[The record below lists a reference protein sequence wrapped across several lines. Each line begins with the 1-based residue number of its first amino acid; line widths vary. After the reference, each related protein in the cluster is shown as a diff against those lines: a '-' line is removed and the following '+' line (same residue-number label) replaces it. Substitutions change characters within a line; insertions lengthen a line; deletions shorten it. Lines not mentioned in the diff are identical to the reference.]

1 MEGTLQTV
9 SELTTQTPFYI
20 EHLDAIVTM
29 LVTIIGF
36 VVTYLMTK
44 KNFKDEVK
52 KNKIAL
58 ASDQI
63 QTLPYDICQLMDA
76 MIKGNQQGEILNQY
90 SSILSKVLAYGSSHA
105 IKIAIKMQQMS
116 YVSTSNASIDERLP
130 MLAAYSLLITQL
142 KYDLTSEIISPE
154 SWFQLRMNDYEKI
167 QPQMQKSINDLIK
180 ELDLNH
186 AFTV

>member
-76 MIKGNQQGEILNQY
+76 MIKGGNQQGKLLNQY

-116 YVSTSNASIDERLP
+116 YVSTSNASINERLP

-142 KYDLTSEIISPE
+142 KYDFSGKLVSAKNER
-154 SWFQLRMNDYEKI
+154 L
-167 QPQMQKSINDLIK
+167 
-180 ELDLNH
+180 
-186 AFTV
+186 